1 MSNTQQ
7 IKTRKN
13 SPSEPAQKPSSLER
27 FSLGFE
33 YNKTLQEIK
42 RDVRMR
48 TI

>member
-7 IKTRKN
+7 IKTHN
-13 SPSEPAQKPSSLER
+13 TNANAPQKTSALDR

-33 YNKTLQEIK
+33 YDKTLQEIK
-42 RDVRMR
+42 REVRIR

>member
-7 IKTRKN
+7 IKTN
-13 SPSEPAQKPSSLER
+13 NTNVTAPQKTSSLDR

-42 RDVRMR
+42 REVRAR

>member
-7 IKTRKN
+7 IKTNNTNVTAPLKR
-13 SPSEPAQKPSSLER
+13 SSLDR

-42 RDVRMR
+42 REVRAR